1 MKVRLVA
8 NFHIKSLDK
17 MRSNLFAAALAGLVS
32 NAVAAPAKAE
42 PFLTQV
48 NNQTWIIGNDV
59 WNMTQGLKYGVKL
72 YYKDRDLVGN
82 AVGHYVSYST
92 RVPRSPLFDPQAGS

>member
-1 MKVRLVA
+1 
-8 NFHIKSLDK
+8 
-17 MRSNLFAAALAGLVS
+17 MRSSLFAAALGGLIS
-32 NAVAAPAKAE
+32 NAFTAPTQTE
-42 PFLTQV
+42 PFLRQV
-48 NNQTWIIGNDV
+48 DNQTWIIGNDV

-92 RVPRSPLFDPQAGS
+92 